1 MSVGNIFKNI
11 GNIFKTTEEIESAK
25 RRQKRNLE
33 RGIEKS
39 IDALNDGQ
47 RQAAKEQEKFYQQ
60 GKQKLAVGRD
70 GEARQFFQFSRMQAR
85 HAENYM
91 KQKLMWTNALTQ
103 IRVATSMQTAA
114 ACFKD
119 LAVQC
124 GLNPD
129 VFESGLD
136 SMEDIESTIGE
147 MNKAMSKKWE
157 KDSLKAGETSDEAG
171 DASIDEIMEQ
181 ARGEVAAETGAT
193 AAEAGAA
200 APGSSAV

>member
-1 MSVGNIFKNI
+1 MSIGSIFGNI
-11 GNIFKTTEEIESAK
+11 GNIFKTTEEIETEK

-47 RQAAKEQEKFYQQ
+47 RQAAREQEKFYQQ
-60 GKQKLAVGRD
+60 GKQKLSVGRD
-70 GEARQFFQFSRMQAR
+70 AEARQFFQFSRMQAR
-85 HAENYM
+85 NAENYTR
-91 KQKLMWTNALTQ
+91 QKLMWTNALTQ
-103 IRVATSMQTAA
+103 IRVATSMQSAA
-114 ACFKD
+114 ACFKE

-147 MNKAMSKKWE
+147 MNKAMAKKWE
-157 KDSLKAGETSDEAG
+157 KDSLKAGEASDEAG
-171 DASIDEIMEQ
+171 DATIDEMMEQ
-181 ARGEVAAETGAT
+181 ARGEVAAENAASVPAAGTVATGNA
-193 AAEAGAA
+193 
-200 APGSSAV
+200 

>member
-1 MSVGNIFKNI
+1 MSIGSILTNI
-11 GNIFKTTEEIESAK
+11 GNIFKTTEEIEAEK
-25 RRQKRNLE
+25 RKQKRMLE

-39 IDALNDGQ
+39 IEALSEGQ

-60 GKQKLAVGRD
+60 GKQKLSVGRD
-70 GEARQFFQFSRMQAR
+70 AEARQFFQFSRMQAR
-85 HAENYM
+85 NAENYTR
-91 KQKLMWTNALTQ
+91 QRLMWTNALTQ
-103 IRVATSMQTAA
+103 IRVATSMQMAA
-114 ACFKD
+114 SCFKE

-147 MNKAMSKKWE
+147 MNKAMAKKWE
-157 KDSLKAGETSDEAG
+157 RDSLKAGEASDEAG
-171 DASIDEIMEQ
+171 DTSIDEMMEQ

-193 AAEAGAA
+193 TAEAGAA

>member
-1 MSVGNIFKNI
+1 MSLGSIIKNI
-11 GNIFKTTEEIESAK
+11 GNVFKTSEEIEAEK

-39 IDALNDGQ
+39 IEALNEGQ
-47 RQAAKEQEKFYQQ
+47 RQATREQEKFYQQ
-60 GKQKLAVGRD
+60 GKQKLSVGRD
-70 GEARQFFQFSRMQAR
+70 AEARQFFQFSRMQAR
-85 HAENYM
+85 NAENYTR
-91 KQKLMWTNALTQ
+91 QRLMWTNALTQ
-103 IRVATSMQTAA
+103 IRVATSMQMAA
-114 ACFKD
+114 ACFKE

-147 MNKAMSKKWE
+147 MNKAMTKKWE
-157 KDSLKAGETSDEAG
+157 KDSLKAGEASDEAG
-171 DASIDEIMEQ
+171 DATIDEMMEQ

-193 AAEAGAA
+193 ASGADSA
-200 APGSSAV
+200 TPGPSAV